1 MYRDLA
7 FSGYVFSRMYDE
19 VSSTMDV
26 ARDALSE
33 VRGGHG
39 VVCALRQTSGRGRQ
53 GRKWVSQDDA
63 LMTTFLFSTTASL
76 HACSGYSLAV
86 GVSLAD
92 AFKELDATVYLKWP
106 NDLVTVHDDAIK
118 KIGGILIEVQDMGAS
133 RVLLVG
139 IGINLASTPG
149 AIEGACSIQ
158 ELRGEA
164 PSLEVEVVLEQI
176 GRHLLKGHYRFME
189 QGGFSAISSEWESYS
204 CFIKGQTEVTLDLG
218 ERKIKGVFEGVDDTG
233 ALILAGAGEII
244 TCHSGHTVSLKNL
257 RR

>member
-7 FSGYVFSRMYDE
+7 LSGYVLSRMYDE

-33 VRGGHG
+33 LRGGHG

-92 AFKELDATVYLKWP
+92 AFKELAASVYLKWP

-139 IGINLASTPG
+139 IGVNLASAPG
-149 AIEGACSIQ
+149 TIEGASSIQ

-164 PSLEVEVVLEQI
+164 PSLELVLQQI

-189 QGGFSAISSEWESYS
+189 QGGFASIRCDWESYS

-218 ERKIKGVFEGVDDTG
+218 ERKVKGVFEGVDDTG
-233 ALILAGAGEII
+233 ALLLAGAGEII

>member
-7 FSGYVFSRMYDE
+7 LSGYVLSRMYDE

-33 VRGGHG
+33 LRGGHG

-53 GRKWVSQDDA
+53 GRSWVSQEGS
-63 LMTTFLFSTTASL
+63 LMVTFLFSTTASL

-86 GVSLAD
+86 GVCLAD
-92 AFKELDATVYLKWP
+92 AFKELDASVYLKWP
-106 NDLVTVHDDAIK
+106 NDLVTVQDDAIRK
-118 KIGGILIEVQDMGAS
+118 TGGILIEVQDMGSS

-139 IGINLASTPG
+139 IGVNLASAPDAVDG
-149 AIEGACSIQ
+149 ASSIQ

-164 PSLEVEVVLEQI
+164 PSLEVVLQQL

-189 QGGFSAISSEWESYS
+189 QGGFPAIRSDWESYS
-204 CFIKGQTEVTLDLG
+204 CFIKGQTEVALDLG
-218 ERKIKGVFEGVDDTG
+218 ERQLKGIFEGVDDTG
-233 ALILAGAGEII
+233 ALLLADSGEVI